1 MVLSFVTDCVP
12 STSCLLVHTLHPYLS
27 HSHLLSSSL
36 LLSSLLFS
44 LSIFPTTFSHY
55 YSPFCVQFSYFLHFT
70 VSLSISEAHAPS
82 SLPLCVNVCMYPS
95 LFVILFSLSLSHRF
109 SLSLSL
115 YPFPIQL
122 SYFHCL
128 FNFLFDHFFL
138 SSFSSIFLSAP
149 FFIYTILTLKNS
161 RFSLPS
167 HLSVSFL
174 CI

>member
-1 MVLSFVTDCVP
+1 MSTGSHTPLLPLTLVLPF
-12 STSCLLVHTLHPYLS
+12 
-27 HSHLLSSSL
+27 LLSPSF
-36 LLSSLLFS
+36 LFAVS

-70 VSLSISEAHAPS
+70 VSLSISETHAPS
-82 SLPLCVNVCMYPS
+82 SLPLCVNVCVYPS

-128 FNFLFDHFFL
+128 FNFLFDHFSFYPPLPL
-138 SSFSSIFLSAP
+138 SFCLLHSLS
-149 FFIYTILTLKNS
+149 TLS
-161 RFSLPS
+161 
-167 HLSVSFL
+167 
-174 CI
+174 